1 MIQFYPPTVEGQ
13 EEAFATPEPRII
25 SYELTGIKV
34 ITGEDL
40 PPPRVL
46 DVFDEIKALEAAN
59 PITHRNLRDLSM
71 TVAQIAAAVTGG
83 NPLDNP
89 AVKQILELEAKIA
102 DLRAKL

>member
-1 MIQFYPPTVEGQ
+1 MIKLYPPTVEGQ
-13 EEAFATPEPRII
+13 AEAFATPEPRTI
-25 SYELTGIKV
+25 SYEVDGFKV
-34 ITGEDL
+34 VTGEDL
-40 PPPRVL
+40 PPPPVL

-83 NPLDNP
+83 NLLDNP

-102 DLRAKL
+102 ELRAKL